1 MSSKCMIPLNRI
13 FLDKTVRKGETRY
26 NADGEKVELFKK
38 KKRFLGLSY
47 FLNTSEAVQSTLAI
61 KIPHDKFLCSR
72 SLVLVIEFLEL
83 GYTFQHSRSYSGQKV
98 LFVDSRLGT
107 P

>member
-38 KKRFLGLSY
+38 KKGFLACPI
-47 FLNTSEAVQSTLAI
+47 F
-61 KIPHDKFLCSR
+61 
-72 SLVLVIEFLEL
+72 
-83 GYTFQHSRSYSGQKV
+83 
-98 LFVDSRLGT
+98 
-107 P
+107 